1 MKQLLITIAAVVLVG
16 CGTQPQSPRKSL
28 ILEIEEGN
36 TAKVIEMINEG
47 ADINARDIFQKTP
60 LHAAARKNNTEIMEL
75 LISKGADIEA
85 TVPDFKFTP
94 LFDAAMF
101 GKKEAIQ
108 LLIQKG
114 AKVNAKTLAGE
125 TPVDFALGTEAA
137 DLLRKHGGKTGEELK
152 AEGK

>member
-1 MKQLLITIAAVVLVG
+1 MKQILITIVAVVLVG

-47 ADINARDIFQKTP
+47 ADINTRDSIQRTP

-75 LISKGADIEA
+75 LITKGADIEA
-85 TVPDFKFTP
+85 TVAGIKFTP
-94 LFDAAMF
+94 LFDAAMG

-114 AKVNAKTLAGE
+114 AKVNAKTPAGE
-125 TPVDFALGTEAA
+125 TPVDFASGTEAA